1 MTEKQAVYYELLV
14 LRCQQGRKDALEE
27 LIKTW
32 EKRLYYFIR
41 RLLNNEQEAWQ
52 VLQETWISVLR
63 SIPRIREPRKLP
75 VWLYSTARKTAL
87 NHIRAKY
94 AEQSLMKEVE
104 NSITVG
110 EREQNS
116 VLEDAEQVHYGLD
129 QISLQH
135 REVLT
140 LFFLR
145 ELSIDDISEVLNV
158 RIGTVKSRLFYAK
171 QALRN
176 ALADEDK

>member
-1 MTEKQAVYYELLV
+1 LTEKQAAYYELLV
-14 LRCQQGRKDALEE
+14 SRCQQGRKDALEE

-52 VLQETWISVLR
+52 VLQETWTSVLR
-63 SIPRIREPRKLP
+63 SIRSIREPRKLP
-75 VWLYSTARKTAL
+75 VWLYSIARKTAL
-87 NHIRAKY
+87 LHIRAKY
-94 AEQSLMKEVE
+94 AEQSLLKEDE
-104 NSITVG
+104 NSIPIGDLEPNLVF
-110 EREQNS
+110 
-116 VLEDAEQVHYGLD
+116 EDAEQVHYGLD
-129 QISLQH
+129 KISLQH

-158 RIGTVKSRLFYAK
+158 PIGTIKSRLFYAK

>member
-1 MTEKQAVYYELLV
+1 VTEKQAVYYELLV

-63 SIPRIREPRKLP
+63 GIPRLREPRKLP

-87 NHIRAKY
+87 HHIRSKDF
-94 AEQSLMKEVE
+94 
-104 NSITVG
+104 ITA
-110 EREQNS
+110 Q
-116 VLEDAEQVHYGLD
+116 
-129 QISLQH
+129 
-135 REVLT
+135 
-140 LFFLR
+140 
-145 ELSIDDISEVLNV
+145 
-158 RIGTVKSRLFYAK
+158 
-171 QALRN
+171 
-176 ALADEDK
+176 

>member
-63 SIPRIREPRKLP
+63 SIPRLREPRKLP
-75 VWLYSTARKTAL
+75 VWLYSTARKRTL
-87 NHIRAKY
+87 HHIRTKY
-94 AEQSLMKEVE
+94 AEKSLLKKVE
-104 NSITVG
+104 NSMPVG
-110 EREQNS
+110 EWEPNP
-116 VLEDAEQVHYGLD
+116 VFEDAEQVHYGLD
-129 QISLQH
+129 KISLQH

-145 ELSIDDISEVLNV
+145 ELSVDDISEVLNV
-158 RIGTVKSRLFYAK
+158 PIGTVKSRLFYAK